1 MSQFELDNAITDLS
15 NLPMPNDGVANM
27 CEALVNG
34 WKSGHIIM
42 YGPKGSGKTTMAGLL
57 PKAIAPDVNPWEVRL
72 ANPAQYDARTIA
84 QLANTFMRTIGMNS
98 KKKSFII
105 FDEFGGISKASVG
118 ALNNALTDCRV
129 NCMAIFITNNIDDV
143 APSIASRCYKAD
155 FTQVN
160 YMNYVPYAESVLK
173 KYGIHKVNRA
183 ALERVVKANC
193 FDLRELMR
201 ELEDIVVKAQ
211 QSGAI
216 PAPVQPQPLA
226 IVASTITA
234 TPIVAPPLSSPS
246 AHSASTIP
254 PVVAAQAV
262 TTTNQSSAATP

>member
-15 NLPMPNDGVANM
+15 DLPMPNGGVAAM
-27 CEALVNG
+27 CDALVNG

-105 FDEFGGISKASVG
+105 FDEFGEISKVAVG
-118 ALNNALTDCRV
+118 TLNNALTDCRV

-173 KYGIHKVNRA
+173 KYGVTNVNRT

-201 ELEDIVVKAQ
+201 ELEDIVLKAQ
-211 QSGAI
+211 QNGAI

-226 IVASTITA
+226 IVAPPVA
-234 TPIVAPPLSSPS
+234 AAPIVASPPS
-246 AHSASTIP
+246 APSASTIT
-254 PVVAAQAV
+254 PVAAAQAV
-262 TTTNQSSAATP
+262 TTMNQSSAATP